1 MNIYSSFSQLSQRTM
16 ILLNLLRH
24 STQVQNTFLTTSQEA
39 AGFRRVSVDGADR
52 SLTYEVVG
60 AAQVVVP
67 HCDLQSLVGQ
77 L

>member
-16 ILLNLLRH
+16 LNLLRH

-39 AGFRRVSVDGADR
+39 AGFRRVVDGADR